1 MLITYVYDLQ
11 ILSIFDYVVNHFQLL
26 LCGKYNI
33 IIGLLEALKAM
44 EMLVVLFA

>member
-1 MLITYVYDLQ
+1 MAYNFRKL
-11 ILSIFDYVVNHFQLL
+11 FDYVINHFQFL

-33 IIGLLEALKAM
+33 IIVLLEALKAM